1 MSYHLFS
8 GDNLTALGE
17 NEHLKKSLLSVAAA
31 AVSDHG
37 TNNNLCTAAT
47 MVSMAS
53 ANGGHMSNLEGHH
66 LGMHGLTHHGKE
78 NILFIQTHFVHNLK
92 NIPSFLV
99 SCFLMY
105 SDIFTRKVVLLY
117 LFTSKMSVK
126 KINVDF
132 ILTSTTNIP
141 NSTYILFHFHRI

>member
-1 MSYHLFS
+1 MYVVSFFS

-92 NIPSFLV
+92 I
-99 SCFLMY
+99 Y
-105 SDIFTRKVVLLY
+105 LL
-117 LFTSKMSVK
+117 SW
-126 KINVDF
+126 
-132 ILTSTTNIP
+132 
-141 NSTYILFHFHRI
+141 

>member
-1 MSYHLFS
+1 M
-8 GDNLTALGE
+8 TALGE

-78 NILFIQTHFVHNLK
+78 YMEYYLGI
-92 NIPSFLV
+92 
-99 SCFLMY
+99 
-105 SDIFTRKVVLLY
+105 Y
-117 LFTSKMSVK
+117 LFNIVHILEK
-126 KINVDF
+126 KIQYYVWGDK
-132 ILTSTTNIP
+132 
-141 NSTYILFHFHRI
+141 